1 MSLGGVATAS
11 RREHRPYRYYQQAAD
26 EALMNVFV
34 AAATDT
40 ASADVTQRALVKMF
54 CGTGKSLLM
63 RQATVLRN
71 QPLVVYVFPTLHLV
85 DQFCSDYLFDVAAT
99 SVLRVS
105 SDLHSDSTTNPEDIR
120 QFLRNQDKED
130 VADVVSQK
138 IVCVTY
144 QSYNTLLTVFEEE
157 DRYIDVCVYDEAH
170 HAVGAVS
177 QTLIFRPPCRTE
189 TRCRRQVFFTATPKN
204 ANGVVMYDRHGDP
217 DKNQCGV
224 LAFEYTY
231 LQALADGFV
240 KPFEIRLD
248 LFMENDNRC
257 IYEAIARAVLT
268 TGNNRVLTFHADVHG
283 DRNKSVHQFVNRE
296 AFTAA
301 FHHVVE
307 TEFPHLRGHYQQ
319 EIIMK
324 GLDAT
329 MSIPTRVEWLRHF
342 DRTPDDQIFIL
353 ASCETIGEG
362 IDTKRANMCVFADP
376 KSSYVKIIQNIGRI
390 VRRVEGEDTP
400 PSTVLLPCW
409 VDRAKYEA
417 CGGDREKCDTVL
429 REDMGETGNFNGI
442 LNVLSA
448 LRQEDEDLYEIC
460 LYYPRSY
467 APRELQEN
475 LRTQGYQVL
484 ETVGE
489 GGLFETL
496 DDMLEG
502 ELDEFDEMEEDET
515 EEEWLQRVAEN
526 HNLCVEVHTNSLEN
540 PVERYNFSTGSEAS
554 SSSASS
560 ASEEEKEQDDT
571 EGEDDDEEVEVESVP
586 EKRTIR
592 LLKTIPK
599 RQLHSSTPS
608 EDNDGDGTDD
618 ESCSADGD
626 EEKEVVY
633 QQVVPLDEISG
644 KKNRKKVES
653 GVGKQLRA
661 PATRGKRLHVV
672 SHNHPDVQVLW
683 KIEGQLVNKLRS
695 AVIDCEVVDTWQQKH
710 DGVVAFVEKNGKLP
724 SRHSKDDTEKKLGH
738 WVSDQKINFKRNK
751 GAMADPDKCSLWQA
765 FMEKYPNLFANFDDR
780 WRQTFENVRA
790 FVVQHGKLPSQFSKD
805 PVKKKWGKWIVN
817 QNVNFKQNKEAMSD
831 PDKRS
836 LWQAFMKKYPTL
848 FANFDARWTQSL
860 ADVRTFVVQ
869 YGKLPFRHAKDP
881 VEKKWARWIDTQKGN
896 FKQNKDAM
904 SDPDKHDQ
912 WQAFTEE
919 YPALFA
925 DFDDRWTQ
933 YLADVRTFVIQHGN
947 LPSQHAKDPAEKKW
961 ARWITV
967 QKRNFK
973 QNKQAMVDPDKRD
986 QWQAF
991 IEEFP
996 ALLDLDERWHQTLA
1010 EVHRFV
1016 VQHGKLPSQCSKDP
1030 VEKKLVGWI
1039 TVQKRKK
1046 KQSMAD
1052 PDKRNQWQAF
1062 VETHPVLFAD
1072 FDDRWCQT
1080 FENVRTF
1087 VVQRG
1092 KLPNSKAKDPV
1103 EKKWGKWINK
1113 QKVNFKQNKEAMADP
1128 DKRNQ
1133 WQVFTEQFPALFAS
1147 PSSRIR
1153 PTSNSTAKS
1162 ATLQRQKLDK
1172 RKATDQST
1180 NDNHNEDEP
1189 PETPQAKR
1197 QRTKSQLTDFH
1208 RRYLTMRSDTL
1219 GDHFRRNRAE
1229 FDEYHR
1235 VREENLQ
1242 QFRLEDQTHYRIIQE
1257 LDKLRTKPGDVKTV
1271 VDMGCGLAKI
1281 ARHFQEAKNDPRFTF
1296 LNYDHVAFDPRW
1308 VTECDIA
1315 HLPLAD
1321 HSVDICILSFA
1332 LWGSNCKDYLKE
1344 AHRVLETHGTLY
1356 VIDST
1361 KRWTEGE
1368 YIHEGKEA
1376 DKLIP
1381 LLHDAGFRIVEQHI
1395 DKFCMFVCVGTRV

>member
-130 VADVVSQK
+130 VVDVVSQK

-144 QSYNTLLTVFEEE
+144 QSYNTLLTVLEEE

-224 LAFEYTY
+224 LGFEYTY

-417 CGGDREKCDTVL
+417 CGGDREKCDAVL

-484 ETVGE
+484 EQVGE

-502 ELDEFDEMEEDET
+502 ELDEHDEIEEDET

-540 PVERYNFSTGSEAS
+540 PVERYNFSTGSESS

-560 ASEEEKEQDDT
+560 VSGEEEDDT

-599 RQLHSSTPS
+599 RQLHATAES
-608 EDNDGDGTDD
+608 EENEGDGTDD
-618 ESCSADGD
+618 ESCSADEED
-626 EEKEVVY
+626 EEEEVVY
-633 QQVVPLDEISG
+633 QQVVPLDEVSSRG
-644 KKNRKKVES
+644 SAKKSRKKVES
-653 GVGKQLRA
+653 GIGKPLRA
-661 PATRGKRLHVV
+661 PAARGKRLHVV
-672 SHNHPDVQVLW
+672 SHNHPDVRVLW
-683 KIEGQLVNKLRS
+683 KIEGQLLYKLRS
-695 AVIDCEVVDTWQQKH
+695 VVIECDVVDTWQQTF
-710 DGVVAFVEKNGKLP
+710 DGVAEFV
-724 SRHSKDDTEKKLGH
+724 S
-738 WVSDQKINFKRNK
+738 
-751 GAMADPDKCSLWQA
+751 
-765 FMEKYPNLFANFDDR
+765 
-780 WRQTFENVRA
+780 
-790 FVVQHGKLPSQFSKD
+790 QHGKFPSQKAKD
-805 PVKKKWGKWIVN
+805 PVEKKWGNWVGK
-817 QNVNFKQNKEAMSD
+817 QKCNFKQNKEAMSD

-836 LWQAFMKKYPTL
+836 LWQAFMKKYPT
-848 FANFDARWTQSL
+848 FSANFDARWTQSL

-869 YGKLPFRHAKDP
+869 YGKLPSREAKDP
-881 VEKKWARWIDTQKGN
+881 VEKKWGNWIDNQKVN
-896 FKQNKDAM
+896 FKQNKGAM
-904 SDPDKHDQ
+904 SD
-912 WQAFTEE
+912 
-919 YPALFA
+919 
-925 DFDDRWTQ
+925 
-933 YLADVRTFVIQHGN
+933 
-947 LPSQHAKDPAEKKW
+947 S
-961 ARWITV
+961 
-967 QKRNFK
+967 
-973 QNKQAMVDPDKRD
+973 
-986 QWQAF
+986 
-991 IEEFP
+991 
-996 ALLDLDERWHQTLA
+996 
-1010 EVHRFV
+1010 
-1016 VQHGKLPSQCSKDP
+1016 
-1030 VEKKLVGWI
+1030 
-1039 TVQKRKK
+1039 
-1046 KQSMAD
+1046 
-1052 PDKRNQWQAF
+1052 DKRNQWQAF

-1133 WQVFTEQFPALFAS
+1133 WQAFVETYPDLFADVDDRWHQTFENVRAFVVQHGNLPSRYAKDPVEKKWGNWIDTQKRNFKQNKDAMSDPDKHDQWQAFTEEYPALFADFDDRWNETFENVRAFVDQHGKLPSACSKDEVENTSGKWVNRQKVSFKQCKHAMTDPNKRNQWQVFTEQFPALFAS
-1147 PSSRIR
+1147 PFSSIK
-1153 PTSNSTAKS
+1153 PTSNAAAKS
-1162 ATLQRQKLDK
+1162 ATLQRQKMDK

-1208 RRYLTMRSDTL
+1208 RRYLTMRSDNL
-1219 GDHFRRNRAE
+1219 GAHFRSNRAE